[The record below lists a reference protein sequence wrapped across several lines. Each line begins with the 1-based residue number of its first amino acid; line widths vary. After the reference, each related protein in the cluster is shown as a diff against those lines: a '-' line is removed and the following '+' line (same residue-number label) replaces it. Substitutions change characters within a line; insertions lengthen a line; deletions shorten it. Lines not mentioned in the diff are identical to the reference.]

1 MNPSSL
7 RLPLLSLAAAVFSLA
22 FAQPAAPPAQSGV
35 TIRTTTT
42 LVQVNVVAHDAK
54 GQAVADLKKED
65 FEVFDN
71 GRPQT
76 IATFAVEDSA
86 KQVPRNLPANT
97 FTNQA
102 ADSGG
107 SRGGYSVI
115 LLDLLDI
122 GEFRDQVF
130 ARQAVAKVINETGA
144 TERLAL
150 YVLDASG
157 LRVICDFGTDR
168 DLLLKR
174 VAVLN
179 GQASPYLQ
187 PASESSAS
195 ISPGQDA
202 GVGQDQFLYSVTAP
216 PKVFSEA
223 EGFIADWTIRTSLHS
238 LEAIADHLAGVPPRK
253 GLIWVSWGI
262 PGSIDLAPMAAKVF
276 PGAMKQTTVYS
287 NEIERAIRKL
297 TNADVAVYGVDPGGV
312 WRDMLRSPE
321 RVILDQFASQT
332 GGIAWHGNG
341 LDTEMQAA
349 LSDVSYS
356 YSLGYYAP
364 PDYDRAKFHR
374 LKVEVTRPGVKLRY
388 REGYSVDTA
397 ASPSE
402 DRKAKVTQALLSPVD
417 NTSIPIAV
425 KAVRKQNALSLRIAL
440 QPASLGLVR
449 KGDHWQGKIELIAR
463 FAAED
468 GRESGSPSS
477 KTVYFN
483 LSQRAYEAA
492 LRDGLAFSKALDIP
506 PRASRLRVLVRNDGS
521 GEIGTLSIPL
531 RNITGN

>member
-1 MNPSSL
+1 MNASFL

-54 GQAVADLKKED
+54 GQAVADPKKED

-71 GRPQT
+71 GRPQP

-86 KQVPRNLPANT
+86 KQVPRNLPAST
-97 FTNQA
+97 FTNQ
-102 ADSGG
+102 GG
-107 SRGGYSVI
+107 NAGGARGGYSVI
-115 LLDLLDI
+115 LLDWLNTGCS
-122 GEFRDQVF
+122 GEVCGEQFL
-130 ARQAVAKVINETGA
+130 ARQAAVKVLNGLAA
-144 TERLAL
+144 TEKVAL
-150 YVLDASG
+150 YSLDRSG
-157 LRVICDFGTDR
+157 LRVISEFGMDR
-168 DLLLKR
+168 DLLLRKL
-174 VAVLN
+174 AVLS
-179 GQASPYLQ
+179 GQKSPYLDTDIVS
-187 PASESSAS
+187 SESVL
-195 ISPGQDA
+195 PGQDPPPVFTEVQ
-202 GVGQDQFLYSVTAP
+202 GFL
-216 PKVFSEA
+216 
-223 EGFIADWTIRTSLHS
+223 ADGTIRDTLHT
-238 LEAIADHLAGVPPRK
+238 LEAIAQHLAGVPGRK
-253 GLIWVSWGI
+253 GLIWVSHGV
-262 PGSIDLAPMAAKVF
+262 PGSIDLPPMAAKVF

-312 WRDMLRSPE
+312 WRHMLAPE

-364 PDYDRAKFHR
+364 PDYDHAKFHR

-477 KTVYFN
+477 KAVYFN